1 MRSQSL
7 ILGLGLLGLWPSSGR
22 AQLADTA
29 PPDLEPNRE
38 AREALARQLLDAG
51 MAPEQIAD
59 TVFEAIRAKRFYVFP
74 HPHSAER
81 IRARMEGIAAER
93 NPVALTVDVFK

>member
-1 MRSQSL
+1 MSDV
-7 ILGLGLLGLWPSSGR
+7 LL
-22 AQLADTA
+22 QLAATIK
-29 PPDLEPNRE
+29 
-38 AREALARQLLDAG
+38 ARRSAAADSSYTRQLLDAG